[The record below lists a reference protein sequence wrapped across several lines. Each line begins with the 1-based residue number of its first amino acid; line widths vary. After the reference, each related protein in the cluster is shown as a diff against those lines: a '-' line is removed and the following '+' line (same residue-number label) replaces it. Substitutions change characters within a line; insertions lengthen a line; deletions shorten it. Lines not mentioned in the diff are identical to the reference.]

1 MKAFEEIKSRW
12 ISAPIMTM
20 LDWNEPFEIICDAS
34 NFSIGAVLGQR
45 QNKVIKAIYYAS
57 YTLNN
62 AQGNY
67 TTMEKDMLAMV
78 FSCDRFRPYIIGSM
92 VFIYT
97 NHAEIQYLL
106 MKKDAKPKLIRWVLL
121 LQEFDLEIKDKK

>member
-1 MKAFEEIKSRW
+1 MKAFEEIKSRL
-12 ISAPIMTM
+12 ISAPIMTV
-20 LDWNEPFEIICDAS
+20 LDWNEPFEIMCDVS
-34 NFSIGAVLGQR
+34 NFAIGAVLGQR

-57 YTLNN
+57 YTLNE

-67 TTMEKDMLAMV
+67 TTMEKEILAMV

-97 NHAEIQYLL
+97 NHAAIQYLM
-106 MKKDAKPKLIRWVLL
+106 MKKDAKPRLIRWVLL
-121 LQEFDLEIKDKK
+121 LQEFDLEIKDTK